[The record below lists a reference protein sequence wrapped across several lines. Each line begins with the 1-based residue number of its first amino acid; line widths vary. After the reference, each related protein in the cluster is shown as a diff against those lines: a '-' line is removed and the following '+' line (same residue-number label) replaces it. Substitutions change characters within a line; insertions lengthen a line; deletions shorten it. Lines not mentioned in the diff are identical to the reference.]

1 MYCLLLTW
9 LGRSGSFWNA
19 QEKQNKTEQKKKK
32 KKLWKKEMRQFR
44 ISQIANQ
51 SQTCPSIGCHCQNKT
66 QTKQEGPISPFLLG
80 TRHVMFWRLSNFDG
94 SYLLSMIQ
102 YWSTDRLFL
111 CNLPTGK
118 YEDREIKSKKK
129 MQKEKEEEERKKNGG
144 GIVLDILE
152 LLALRDGKCWG
163 FGKNETEGGK
173 TVDWTGPARYREQES
188 ERGERER
195 RNIFC
200 SADEDPK
207 LSDVECTAGGR
218 N

>member
-1 MYCLLLTW
+1 MKLNKRKIFIECTVYCSRDSEDLVRFEMPKRNKT
-9 LGRSGSFWNA
+9 
-19 QEKQNKTEQKKKK
+19 KQNKKKK
-32 KKLWKKEMRQFR
+32 KKELWTKEMRQFR

-129 MQKEKEEEERKKNGG
+129 MQKEKEEEERKKMEE
-144 GIVLDILE
+144 VLS
-152 LLALRDGKCWG
+152 W
-163 FGKNETEGGK
+163 
-173 TVDWTGPARYREQES
+173 
-188 ERGERER
+188 
-195 RNIFC
+195 IFW
-200 SADEDPK
+200 SY
-207 LSDVECTAGGR
+207 
-218 N
+218 